1 MCGREATI
9 RIAVANAEDAEWCA
23 RLMAE
28 SEPWIT
34 LGSDLENRRAAVRRL
49 GTELF
54 VASKDGTRMGF
65 VLVAEYG
72 MAGAPYIASIGVA
85 EGARG
90 QGIGAALLRFAE
102 ERFAGR
108 RHVFLL
114 VSSFNA
120 RAQKFY
126 QEHGYARVG
135 EIQDYIVPGKSELI
149 YHKRLR

>member
-1 MCGREATI
+1 
-9 RIAVANAEDAEWCA
+9 
-23 RLMAE
+23 
-28 SEPWIT
+28 
-34 LGSDLENRRAAVRRL
+34 
-49 GTELF
+49 
-54 VASKDGTRMGF
+54 
-65 VLVAEYG
+65 
-72 MAGAPYIASIGVA
+72 VA